1 MVLGGGGWW
10 KVRNINQSDRGQ
22 IGCTE
27 ANSAKSLRDG
37 EGTLKTEGRACTE
50 SFSRKELDVLKVK
63 KPAYLQWSGQEEKHK
78 RTLEMDLGHYSKLD
92 GKPQR
97 IHLFYFRTIKNINIK
112 RT

>member
-1 MVLGGGGWW
+1 MHRGKLCHEFARLRGDT
-10 KVRNINQSDRGQ
+10 QDRGK
-22 IGCTE
+22 GMH
-27 ANSAKSLRDG
+27 
-37 EGTLKTEGRACTE
+37 
-50 SFSRKELDVLKVK
+50 RKELDVLKVN
-63 KPAYLQWSGQEEKHK
+63 KPAYLQWCGQEKKHK